1 MFRKSMT
8 ASHAAGRTVF
18 FGKLA
23 DSKDKLREQVEMI
36 TRLYS
41 RDNGVIHVCRPA
53 VAIGSGFSPNKHPRN
68 GIVGA
73 QSPLTV

>member
-1 MFRKSMT
+1 MAFKFNSLCNGLPDT
-8 ASHAAGRTVF
+8 KEVLHTLAFYAYLQYLHDG
-18 FGKLA
+18 GK
-23 DSKDKLREQVEMI
+23 I
-36 TRLYS
+36 T
-41 RDNGVIHVCRPA
+41 VCRPA